1 MTHEK
6 LRAEMEAAA
15 KLPSYENLLYE
26 NLLYAIDAA
35 QAAAGGG
42 SAFAVAPAPG
52 SDEALELEAILREE
66 TQ

>member
-6 LRAEMEAAA
+6 LREEMKAAA
-15 KLPSYENLLYE
+15 KLPPSHRLQYETLLW
-26 NLLYAIDAA
+26 AIDAA

-52 SDEALELEAILREE
+52 SEEALELLAIERDGR
-66 TQ
+66 